1 MVKYVGGQET
11 DLYEDYAGSV
21 ADWHLSLQGWSS
33 AEALML
39 LQKRRREARLAA
51 KEGDLTKLT
60 RIGLKLE
67 SVRDNHKRTLL
78 HVAAKFGQT
87 EVVEYLLK
95 EFKQQLVGQQ
105 DIDHFTAM
113 DYAVA
118 EKHDKV
124 AQLIKDAGGGLT
136 GEILRKGLTLAVR
149 DLNLEVICSRSRMLP
164 LPCVACSLCRVSHAS
179 SAVCRMLPLPCV
191 ACFLCRVSHA
201 PSAVCRMLPLPCVA
215 CFLCRVSHSPSA
227 VCHVFLFSDIPTC
240 VCLCVCLCA
249 VCAGLVSAGIWEVCQ
264 VCKGSAGGPAGNGQ
278 RRSKLGSHSGCHQG
292 DAG

>member
-1 MVKYVGGQET
+1 MHGPDGQNFFWPGGMVKYVGGQET

-124 AQLIKDAGGGLT
+124 AQMIKDAGGGLT

-149 DLNLEVICSRSRMLP
+149 DLNLEVICSRA
-164 LPCVACSLCRVSHAS
+164 VAWLLCRVS
-179 SAVCRMLPLPCV
+179 R
-191 ACFLCRVSHA
+191 FLV
-201 PSAVCRMLPLPCVA
+201 L
-215 CFLCRVSHSPSA
+215 
-227 VCHVFLFSDIPTC
+227 
-240 VCLCVCLCA
+240 
-249 VCAGLVSAGIWEVCQ
+249 
-264 VCKGSAGGPAGNGQ
+264 
-278 RRSKLGSHSGCHQG
+278 
-292 DAG
+292 